1 MKRVDILVSDP
12 LNHISQ
18 SASIC
23 EPVEDSKAIDNALLR
38 FGLKSSDLNIIAD
51 HAYEVQELASCRMI
65 QGVVKEG
72 TRLVSINMHDC

>member
-1 MKRVDILVSDP
+1 MKRVDILISDP

-23 EPVEDSKAIDNALLR
+23 EPVEDSKAVDNALLR
-38 FGLKSSDLNIIAD
+38 FGFKSDELNILSD
-51 HAYEVQELASCRMI
+51 HTYEVKDLASCRMI
-65 QGVVKEG
+65 QGVVKGG